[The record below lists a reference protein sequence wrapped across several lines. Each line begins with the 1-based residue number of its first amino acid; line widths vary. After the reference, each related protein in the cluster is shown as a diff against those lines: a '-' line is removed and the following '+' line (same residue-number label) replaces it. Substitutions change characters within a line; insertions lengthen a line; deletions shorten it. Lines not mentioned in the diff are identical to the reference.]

1 MRRQGALVSRFSR
14 LSRPV
19 RYALVAVASFA
30 VGSATIVTAAESS
43 PLGSLFYSPLVGGVA
58 THPCNS
64 TTPHHGG
71 TTTTCYAVV
80 DAQGQLAVSDA
91 KTHAALNKLT
101 FDSSGN
107 LKVSGTSTSTVSGTV
122 NVGNFPA
129 TQPVSG
135 TVNVGNFPTSVNIG
149 NFPSTQQVV
158 SKDATSFTTY
168 FQTYTTDAL
177 GQIFLTGPLAAA
189 GFDKASLEIIQFPGN
204 VSGLTVSVAEGKI
217 TGSTLAQVID
227 SFPLGGGTVH
237 NYDLNG
243 PEISLILTGGPPN
256 TAVNIQAWVYLH

>member
-1 MRRQGALVSRFSR
+1 VRRQGALVTRFSR

-30 VGSATIVTAAESS
+30 IGSATIVTAAESS
-43 PLGSLFYSPLVGGVA
+43 PLGSLFYSPMVGGVA

-80 DAQGQLAVSDA
+80 DSQGQLAVSDA
-91 KTHAALNKLT
+91 ATHAALNKLN
-101 FDSSGN
+101 FDSTGN
-107 LKVSGTSTSTVSGTV
+107 LKVSGSGTSTVSGTV

-135 TVNVGNFPTSVNIG
+135 TVNVGNFP
-149 NFPSTQQVV
+149 STQAVV

-168 FQTYTTDAL
+168 FQTYTTDQF

-189 GFDKASLEIIQFPGN
+189 GFNKASLEIIQFPGN
-204 VSGLTVSVAEGKI
+204 VSGLTVGVFEGKI
-217 TGSTLAQVID
+217 SGSTLAQVID
-227 SFPLGGGTVH
+227 SFPLGAATVH
-237 NYDLNG
+237 SYDLNG
-243 PEISLILTGGPPN
+243 PEISLVLTGGPPN

>member
-1 MRRQGALVSRFSR
+1 VRSQGALASRFSR

-30 VGSATIVTAAESS
+30 IGTATIVTAAESS
-43 PLGSLFYSPLVGGVA
+43 PLGSLFYSPMVGGVA

-80 DAQGQLAVSDA
+80 DSQGQLAVSDA
-91 KTHAALNKLT
+91 ATHAALNKLN

-107 LKVSGTSTSTVSGTV
+107 LKVTGTSTATISGTV

-135 TVNVGNFPTSVNIG
+135 TVNIG

-204 VSGLTVSVAEGKI
+204 VPGLTVGVDEGKI
-217 TGSTLAQVID
+217 SGSTLAMVVD
-227 SFPLGGGTVH
+227 SFPLGAGTVH
-237 NYDLNG
+237 TYDLNG
-243 PEISLILTGGPPN
+243 PEISLVLTGGPAN